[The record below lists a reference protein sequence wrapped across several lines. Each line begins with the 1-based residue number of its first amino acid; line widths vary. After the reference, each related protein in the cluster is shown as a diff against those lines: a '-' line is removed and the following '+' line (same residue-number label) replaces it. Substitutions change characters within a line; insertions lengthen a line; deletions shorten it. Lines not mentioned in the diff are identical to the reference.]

1 MVEYVVYLHWK
12 VCKWYNVREAT
23 QGLSTKLIILD
34 SGMSLTK
41 DGCFHYKEN
50 EIIEMKNSNF
60 EKLEITEI
68 EIDEIND
75 IGQG

>member
-1 MVEYVVYLHWK
+1 
-12 VCKWYNVREAT
+12 
-23 QGLSTKLIILD
+23 
-34 SGMSLTK
+34 MSLTK